1 MSVTRTIDFNDWL
14 ASAEVERARVRAV
27 EAGFAEPYRRER
39 SRDAD
44 EGEFLRQRGTPEYL
58 IGPPSDATARR
69 AFAVPPARGVFG
81 EIDLALLNPADRDE
95 RRILIEAEHPEF
107 ADALDRDEEF
117 VIVDGEEVNP
127 RLHLTLHEIIVEQ
140 LWEDEPPEAWRTAQ
154 RLTAAGY
161 DRHEILHMLGS
172 ALAPQLWRAVAQGE
186 ASDTEEYLSA
196 LSRLP
201 RSWERMGAKRATAR
215 ASRGKLAAKVRKT
228 ARRAAR
234 KRNRKK

>member
-44 EGEFLRQRGTPEYL
+44 EGEFLRKRGTPEYL
-58 IGPPSDATARR
+58 IGPQSDATARR
-69 AFAVPPARGVFG
+69 AFALPPARGVFG
-81 EIDLALLNPADRDE
+81 EIDLALLDPADRDE
-95 RRILIEAEHPEF
+95 RRILIEGEHPEF
-107 ADALDRDEEF
+107 ADALDRDVEF
-117 VIVDGEEVNP
+117 VIVDGEEMNP

-140 LWEDEPPEAWRTAQ
+140 LWEDDPPEAWRTAQ

-161 DRHEILHMLGS
+161 ERHEILHMLGS
-172 ALAPQLWRAVAQGE
+172 ALVPQLWRAVAKGE
-186 ASDTEEYLSA
+186 ESDTEEYLKA
-196 LSRLP
+196 LSHLP
-201 RSWERMGAKRATAR
+201 RSWERIRPDRAAGR
-215 ASRGKLAAKVRKT
+215 ASRGKVAAKVRKA
-228 ARRAAR
+228 ARRAR

>member
-1 MSVTRTIDFNDWL
+1 VIRTIDFSDWL

-27 EAGFAEPYRRER
+27 EAAFAEPYRRER
-39 SRDAD
+39 SRDA
-44 EGEFLRQRGTPEYL
+44 EESELLRQRGTPEYL
-58 IGPPSDATARR
+58 IGPPSDGTARR

-81 EIDLALLNPADRDE
+81 EIDLALLDPADRDE

-117 VIVDGEEVNP
+117 VIIDGEEVDP

-140 LWEDEPPEAWRTAQ
+140 LWEDDPPEAWRTAQ

-161 DRHEILHMLGS
+161 ERHEILHMLGS
-172 ALAPQLWRAVAQGE
+172 ALVPQLWRAMAKGE
-186 ASDTEEYLSA
+186 ASDREEYLSA

-201 RSWERMGAKRATAR
+201 RSWERTGPEREAGRV
-215 ASRGKLAAKVRKT
+215 SRSKVAAKARKA
-228 ARRAAR
+228 ARLSR

>member
-27 EAGFAEPYRRER
+27 EAAFAEPYRRER
-39 SRDAD
+39 SRDA
-44 EGEFLRQRGTPEYL
+44 EESELLRQRGTPEYL
-58 IGPPSDATARR
+58 IGPPSDETARR
-69 AFAVPPARGVFG
+69 AFAVPPARGVLG
-81 EIDLALLNPADRDE
+81 EIDLALLDPADRDE

-107 ADALDRDEEF
+107 ADSLDRDEEF
-117 VIVDGEEVNP
+117 VIIDGEEVDP

-140 LWEDEPPEAWRTAQ
+140 LWEDDPPEAWGTAQ

-161 DRHEILHMLGS
+161 ERHEILHMLGS
-172 ALAPQLWRAVAQGE
+172 AFVPQLWRAMAKSE
-186 ASDTEEYLSA
+186 TSDKEEYLSA

-201 RSWERMGAKRATAR
+201 RSWERTGPERAGGR
-215 ASRGKLAAKVRKT
+215 VSRVKLAAKARKA
-228 ARRAAR
+228 ARRAR

>member
-1 MSVTRTIDFNDWL
+1 MRTIDFNDWR
-14 ASAEVERARVRAV
+14 ASADVERARVRAV
-27 EAGFAEPYRRER
+27 EAAFAEPYRRER
-39 SRDAD
+39 SRDP
-44 EGEFLRQRGTPEYL
+44 EESELLRQRGTPEHL
-58 IGPPSDATARR
+58 IGPPSDETARR

-81 EIDLALLNPADRDE
+81 EIDLPLLDPADRDE

-117 VIVDGEEVNP
+117 VVIDGEEVDP

-140 LWEDEPPEAWRTAQ
+140 LWEDDPPEAWRTAQ

-161 DRHEILHMLGS
+161 ERHEILHMLGS
-172 ALAPQLWRAVAQGE
+172 ALVPQLWRAMAKGE
-186 ASDTEEYLSA
+186 GSDREGYLSA

-201 RSWERMGAKRATAR
+201 RSWERTGREREAGRV
-215 ASRGKLAAKVRKT
+215 SRSKFAAKARKA
-228 ARRAAR
+228 ARRAR

>member
-14 ASAEVERARVRAV
+14 ASVEVERARGRAV
-27 EAGFAEPYRRER
+27 EAAFAEPYRRER
-39 SRDAD
+39 SRDA
-44 EGEFLRQRGTPEYL
+44 EESELLRQRGAPEHL
-58 IGPPSDATARR
+58 IGPPSDEAARR

-81 EIDLALLNPADRDE
+81 EIDLAFLDPADRDE
-95 RRILIEAEHPEF
+95 RRILIEAEHPQF
-107 ADALDRDEEF
+107 ADALNRVDEF
-117 VIVDGEEVNP
+117 VIVDGEEVDP

-140 LWEDEPPEAWRTAQ
+140 LWEDDPPEAWRTAQ

-172 ALAPQLWRAVAQGE
+172 ALVPQLWRALAKGE
-186 ASDTEEYLSA
+186 TSDGEEYLRA

-201 RSWERMGAKRATAR
+201 RSWERTGSEQAAGRV
-215 ASRGKLAAKVRKT
+215 SRGKVAAKVRKA
-228 ARRAAR
+228 ARQAR

>member
-27 EAGFAEPYRRER
+27 EAAFAEPYRRER
-39 SRDAD
+39 SRDA
-44 EGEFLRQRGTPEYL
+44 EESELLRQRGTPEYL
-58 IGPPSDATARR
+58 IGPPSDETARR

-81 EIDLALLNPADRDE
+81 EIDLALLDPADRDE

-117 VIVDGEEVNP
+117 VIIDGEEVDP

-140 LWEDEPPEAWRTAQ
+140 LWEDDPPEAWRTAQ

-161 DRHEILHMLGS
+161 ERHEILHMLGS
-172 ALAPQLWRAVAQGE
+172 ALVPQLWRAMAKGE
-186 ASDTEEYLSA
+186 TSDTEEYLSA

-201 RSWERMGAKRATAR
+201 RSWERTGSERATGR
-215 ASRGKLAAKVRKT
+215 VSRGKLAAKARKA
-228 ARRAAR
+228 ARRAR